1 MNRILVIEDDASLA
15 ELIGLTLRTVGYDVT
30 TAGSARAGLSELN
43 GRGTDLLI
51 LDLTLPDRDGLGLLP
66 EIRSKRIPVIILS
79 ARDTVRDKVQGLE
92 SGADDYLTKPF
103 DPLELIARTRAV
115 LRRAGKVRARLA
127 VADIE
132 IDAEARTVARDGQLV
147 ELTRQEFDLLQC
159 LAEHRGIALSRD
171 RLLEIA
177 WGYPYAGTTRTVD
190 VHVQRL
196 REKLGDRLI
205 RTVPGIGYRL
215 EG

>member
-1 MNRILVIEDDASLA
+1 M
-15 ELIGLTLRTVGYDVT
+15 
-30 TAGSARAGLSELN
+30 
-43 GRGTDLLI
+43 I
-51 LDLTLPDRDGLGLLP
+51 LDLTLPDRDGLSLLP
-66 EIRSKRIPVIILS
+66 EISPKGIPVIILT

-92 SGADDYLTKPF
+92 SGADDYLAKPF

-115 LRRAGKVRARLA
+115 LRRAGKARTRLV
-127 VADIE
+127 VADVE
-132 IDAEARTVARDGQLV
+132 IDLDARTVARSGESV
-147 ELTRQEFDLLQC
+147 ELTRQEFDLLHC

-171 RLLEIA
+171 KLLEIA
-177 WGYPYAGTTRTVD
+177 WGYAYSGATRTVD
-190 VHVQRL
+190 VHVQHL

>member
-1 MNRILVIEDDASLA
+1 MSRILVIEDDASLA
-15 ELIGLTLRTVGYDVT
+15 DLIGLTLRTVGYDVT
-30 TAGSARAGLSELN
+30 TEGSARAGLSELSE
-43 GRGTDLLI
+43 RGADLLI
-51 LDLTLPDRDGLGLLP
+51 LDLTLPDRDGLDLLP
-66 EIRSKRIPVIILS
+66 AVCSKCIPVIILT

-92 SGADDYLTKPF
+92 SGADDFLTKPF

-115 LRRAGKVRARLA
+115 LRRAGKVRTRIS

-132 IDAEARTVARDGQLV
+132 IDAEARIVARAGHPVD
-147 ELTRQEFDLLQC
+147 LTRQEFDLLHC
-159 LAEHRGIALSRD
+159 LAEHRGVALSRD
-171 RLLEIA
+171 KLLEIA
-177 WGYPYAGTTRTVD
+177 WGYPYEGTTRTVD

>member
-15 ELIGLTLRTVGYDVT
+15 ELIALSLRTVGCEVT
-30 TAGSARAGLSELN
+30 TAGSAGAGLREL
-43 GRGTDLLI
+43 GERGADLVI

-66 EIRSKRIPVIILS
+66 EIRPKGIPVIILT

-92 SGADDYLTKPF
+92 SGADDYLAKPF

-115 LRRAGKVRARLA
+115 LRRAGKARTQLR

-132 IDAEARTVARDGQLV
+132 IDAAARTVARSGEPV
-147 ELTRQEFDLLQC
+147 ELTRQEFDLLHC

-171 RLLEIA
+171 KLLEIA
-177 WGYPYAGTTRTVD
+177 WGYAYAGTTRTVD
-190 VHVQRL
+190 VHVQHL